1 MAVSVG
7 QITIMD
13 YNDALTL
20 TGFITSNLPK
30 TQRYSA
36 DTGTYTPD
44 WGSTSLVL
52 TPSLFILGSGTDTIA
67 DSAVQ
72 SVTWQRKPSDQST
85 FTGLTSGEALSGAK
99 SHILTVSA
107 NKLTGSINAI
117 EYLCTIIY
125 HDDAT
130 GLDLTYK
137 ISINLS
143 KVIDGNNIAVA
154 AVHAPGGNVF
164 KNSVPNSLTAKAEL
178 YRGATLD
185 TTLLGYQWFKY
196 APGNADEGAGA
207 DWDLI
212 SGQTNSSLTITSAMV
227 NGLQQFKV
235 KITDNDASSPTNG
248 DSFYDVIAFTDMTDP
263 VQVVIESSAGTVF
276 KNGVGTTDLSA
287 KLFQNGSE
295 IDAAGTEYT
304 YTWTITNKDGNART
318 FADAS
323 ASKTGKTI
331 SVGTSDV
338 DVKSTISCS
347 VS

>member
-36 DTGTYTPD
+36 DTGTFTPD
-44 WGSTSLVL
+44 WSSTSLVL
-52 TPSLFILGSGTDTIA
+52 TPSLFILGSGTDKIT

-72 SVTWQRKPSDQST
+72 SVSWQRKPSDQTS
-85 FTGLTSGEALSGAK
+85 FAALTSGEVVSGAK

-107 NKLTGSINAI
+107 NKLSGSINAI
-117 EYLCTIIY
+117 EYLCTVVWL
-125 HDDAT
+125 DSAT
-130 GLDLTYK
+130 GLNLTYK
-137 ISINLS
+137 MSINLS

-154 AVHAPGGNVF
+154 AIHAPSGNIF
-164 KNSVPNSLTAKAEL
+164 KNSAPTSLSAKAEL

-196 APGNADEGAGA
+196 LPSNPDEGAGI
-207 DWDLI
+207 DWDLLV
-212 SGQTNSSLTITSAMV
+212 GQTSATLSITPAMV
-227 NGLQQFKV
+227 AGLQQFKV
-235 KITDNDASSPTNG
+235 KITDNDASSPTHT
-248 DSFYDVIAFTDMTDP
+248 DTFFDVIAFTDMTDP
-263 VQVVIESSAGTVF
+263 IQVVIESSSGTVF
-276 KNGVGTTDLSA
+276 KNGVGTTTLAA
-287 KLFQNGSE
+287 KLYQNGAE
-295 IDAAGTEYT
+295 IDGSGTDYT
-304 YTWTITNKDGNART
+304 YTWTITDKNGTSRN

-323 ASKTGKTI
+323 SSKTGKTI

-338 DVKSTISCS
+338 DVKSTITCS
-347 VS
+347 IT

>member
-20 TGFITSNLPK
+20 TGFISSNLPK

-52 TPSLFILGSGTDTIA
+52 TPSLFILGSGTDKIT

-72 SVTWQRKPSDQST
+72 SVAWQRKPSDQTT
-85 FTGLTSGEALSGAK
+85 FAALTSGEALSGAK

-117 EYLCTIIY
+117 EYLCTIVY
-125 HDDAT
+125 HDTAT
-130 GLDLTYK
+130 GLNLTYK

-154 AVHAPGGNVF
+154 AVHAPSGNVF
-164 KNSVPNSLTAKAEL
+164 KNSEPTSLTAKAEL

-185 TTLLGYQWFKY
+185 TTLLSYQWFKY
-196 APGNADEGAGA
+196 APGNPDEGAGA
-207 DWDLI
+207 DWDLMT
-212 SGQTNSSLTITSAMV
+212 GQTSNTLAVTPAMV
-227 NGLQQFKV
+227 AGLQQFKV
-235 KITDNDASSPTNG
+235 KIIDNDASSPTNG

-263 VQVVIESSAGTVF
+263 VQVVIESTAGTVF
-276 KNGVGTTDLSA
+276 KNGVGTTNLSA
-287 KLFQNGSE
+287 KLFQNGVE
-295 IDAAGTEYT
+295 IDAGGTGYT

-323 ASKTGKTI
+323 SSKTGKTI

-338 DVKSTISCS
+338 DVKSTITCS

>member
-1 MAVSVG
+1 MAVSIG

-36 DTGTYTPD
+36 DSGTYTPD

-52 TPSLFILGSGTDTIA
+52 TPSLFILGSGTDKIA

-72 SVTWQRKPSDQST
+72 SVSWQRKPSDEADFSN
-85 FTGLTSGEALSGAK
+85 LTSGEAVSGAK
-99 SHILTVSA
+99 NHILTVTA

-117 EYLCTIIY
+117 EYLCTIVY
-125 HDDAT
+125 HDTAT

-137 ISINLS
+137 MSINLS

-154 AVHAPGGNVF
+154 AVHAPNGNVF
-164 KNSVPNSLTAKAEL
+164 KNSEPNSLPAKAEL

-185 TTLLGYQWFKY
+185 TTLLSYQWFRY

-207 DWDLI
+207 DWDLMTGET
-212 SGQTNSSLTITSAMV
+212 SSSLTVTPAMV
-227 NGLQQFKV
+227 AGLQQYKV

-248 DSFYDVIAFTDMTDP
+248 DSFTDVIAFTDMTDP
-263 VQVVIESSAGTVF
+263 IQVVIESTAGTVF
-276 KNGVGTTDLSA
+276 KNGVGTTDLIA
-287 KLFQNGSE
+287 KLFQNGLE
-295 IDAAGTEYT
+295 IDAGGTEYT
-304 YTWTITNKDGNART
+304 YTWTITDKNGNART

-323 ASKTGKTI
+323 SSKSGKAI
-331 SVGTSDV
+331 SIGTSDV

>member
-44 WGSTSLVL
+44 WGATSLVL
-52 TPSLFILGSGTDTIA
+52 TPSLFILGSGSDKIT
-67 DSAVQ
+67 DSAVL

-85 FTGLTSGEALSGAK
+85 FAALSTGEAVSGTK
-99 SHILTVSA
+99 NHILSVSS
-107 NKLTGSINAI
+107 NKLTGSISAI
-117 EYLCTIIY
+117 EYLCTVIY
-125 HDDAT
+125 HDNAT

-137 ISINLS
+137 MSINLS

-154 AVHAPGGNVF
+154 AVHAPNGNVF
-164 KNSVPNSLTAKAEL
+164 KNSAPNSLSAKAEL

-185 TTLLGYQWFKY
+185 TTLLSYQWFKY
-196 APGNADEGAGA
+196 APGNPDEGAGA

-212 SGQTNSSLTITSAMV
+212 TGEASSSLTVTPSMV
-227 NGLQQFKV
+227 AGLQQFKV
-235 KITDNDASSPTNG
+235 KITDNDAASPTNG
-248 DSFYDVIAFTDMTDP
+248 DSFFDVIAFTDMTDP
-263 VQVVIESSAGTVF
+263 IQVVIESTAGTVF

-287 KLFQNGSE
+287 KLFRNGEE
-295 IDAAGTEYT
+295 IDAAGTDYT
-304 YTWTITNKDGNART
+304 YTWSITDKNGSART

-323 ASKTGKTI
+323 SSKIGKTI

-338 DVKSTISCS
+338 DVKSTITCS